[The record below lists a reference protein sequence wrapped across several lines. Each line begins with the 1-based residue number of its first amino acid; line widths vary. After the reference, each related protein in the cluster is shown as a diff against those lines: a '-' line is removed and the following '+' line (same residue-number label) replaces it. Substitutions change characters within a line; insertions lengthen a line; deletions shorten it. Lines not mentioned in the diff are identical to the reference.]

1 MSGANAWRILDMA
14 GPETP
19 PIPERLLRDTRG
31 RPPAGRPSA
40 EAEVRL
46 RPDLCPS
53 VEEASAEAAGYL
65 DWVCCRRGCGC
76 GD

>member
-1 MSGANAWRILDMA
+1 MSGPEIPIRPDMA
-14 GPETP
+14 GRDAKSVILADRPE
-19 PIPERLLRDTRG
+19 
-31 RPPAGRPSA
+31 

-53 VEEASAEAAGYL
+53 VEEATAEAAGYL
-65 DWVCCRRGCGC
+65 DWVCCRKGCGC

>member
-1 MSGANAWRILDMA
+1 MI

-19 PIPERLLRDTRG
+19 PSPERLLRDAEARSSAG
-31 RPPAGRPSA
+31 RPPA

>member
-1 MSGANAWRILDMA
+1 MI

-19 PIPERLLRDTRG
+19 PIPERLLRDAEARS
-31 RPPAGRPSA
+31 PAGRPPA

-53 VEEASAEAAGYL
+53 VEETSAEAAGYL

>member
-1 MSGANAWRILDMA
+1 MP
-14 GPETP
+14 GPEI
-19 PIPERLLRDTRG
+19 PIRPDRAERDDRSAARTD
-31 RPPAGRPSA
+31 RPA

-53 VEEASAEAAGYL
+53 VEEATAEAAGYL
-65 DWVCCRRGCGC
+65 DWVISCRKGCGC

>member
-1 MSGANAWRILDMA
+1 MI

-19 PIPERLLRDTRG
+19 PIPERLLQDAEA
-31 RPPAGRPSA
+31 RPPADRPP
-40 EAEVRL
+40 AEVRL